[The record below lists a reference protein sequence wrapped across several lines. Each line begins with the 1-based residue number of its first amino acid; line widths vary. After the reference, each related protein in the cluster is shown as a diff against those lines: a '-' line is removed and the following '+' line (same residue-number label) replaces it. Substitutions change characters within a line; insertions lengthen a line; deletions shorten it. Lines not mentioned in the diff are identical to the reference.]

1 MTPRTLDVK
10 FPCGTQ
16 LVFGSLSFAIGEDGE
31 LKMLPPGPAPE
42 HLALASSA
50 ASSRSCSGSDP
61 SVGSYIRTAKT
72 VQVILVVTSIL
83 WSLAGASS
91 SFTLASTPDPDSSDD
106 YPEIRVSVCGE
117 PVEGGRL
124 ICMVAPN
131 GDGPNNTS
139 SKYPTIGKSEA
150 SEVKLHHQQVQIT
163 VCPSM
168 TRDGALLRTAPHR
181 NTVVNG
187 MTSATLLKIG
197 GVSSLE
203 CRPHHDGL
211 W

>member
-1 MTPRTLDVK
+1 
-10 FPCGTQ
+10 
-16 LVFGSLSFAIGEDGE
+16 
-31 LKMLPPGPAPE
+31 
-42 HLALASSA
+42 
-50 ASSRSCSGSDP
+50 
-61 SVGSYIRTAKT
+61 
-72 VQVILVVTSIL
+72 
-83 WSLAGASS
+83 
-91 SFTLASTPDPDSSDD
+91 
-106 YPEIRVSVCGE
+106 
-117 PVEGGRL
+117 
-124 ICMVAPN
+124 MVAPN